1 MAEYNSHNRL
11 RLRHQLQRM
20 ARLVSG
26 HLTFSERRFRP
37 AVPPL
42 AFRFR
47 VDFVCKRS
55 ESQQGAQSGRTEI
68 ASFACAAN
76 RQPQSIQELRCNAA
90 RKADIGRDRS
100 EVRGVYD
107 RVADNAA
114 VQLKEERNCAS
125 AAWTTKQYRTSR
137 AMRFKHGPEFS
148 LGDPES
154 RSVQPSNFGVNYLEN
169 PE

>member
-1 MAEYNSHNRL
+1 MG
-11 RLRHQLQRM
+11 
-20 ARLVSG
+20 V
-26 HLTFSERRFRP
+26 
-37 AVPPL
+37 
-42 AFRFR
+42 
-47 VDFVCKRS
+47 KRT
-55 ESQQGAQSGRTEI
+55 AIMGRTEI